1 MYRLIRLVA
10 LAAVALF
17 AVVVRF
23 SYAQDKVQ
31 EKKDAPPEFSRED
44 VEFFENH
51 VRPLFVTKCIDCH
64 GPDKQE
70 GKLRLDS
77 REAVLAGGEN
87 GPAIVPGDPEHS
99 LLIAAVH
106 YKDDRAQMP
115 PKGKLDDDKLAALTK
130 WVKLNAPWPTRNAT
144 LRPIVAIPE
153 FKITPESRD
162 FWSLKPVVEPPLPEV
177 QRTDWPQTSID
188 RFILARLE
196 AAGLSPAAAA
206 DQRTLIRRV
215 AFDLTGLPPSPEE
228 ISRFESHST
237 TLAPSHSNTVREYES
252 AREREGA
259 AYAALVDRLLNSP
272 HYGERMAR
280 LWLDVARYG
289 EDQAHTFEARKYP
302 HGYRYRD
309 WVVDAFNRD
318 LPYDEFIRRQIAAD
332 LYDPPKSD
340 EPAANE
346 HLAALGYFACG
357 PVYYGDRNGMDQI
370 ADRIDTLTRGFL
382 GLTVACA
389 RCHDHKYDPVSTVD
403 YYSLAGVFA
412 STEYVELPLIPQ
424 AEIDELEKSLSEKD
438 KNDKKRQKKYPFV
451 HTLKDA
457 EKSRN
462 IQVHV
467 RGNAETLG
475 PEAPRRFV
483 EVLCTDEPAPFAA
496 GSGRKELAE
505 AIASPTNPL
514 TARVIVNR
522 IWQMHFGQ
530 GLVRTPSNFG
540 VLGERPTHPE
550 LLDYL
555 AARFIASGWSIKALH
570 REILLSATYQQSSN
584 DQGPSTNDQLNPKSK
599 IQISKSIDPD
609 NRLLWHFPRR
619 RLEAEMWRDAMLVAS
634 GRLDAALGGP
644 SSELTKDDNRR
655 RTLYGFI
662 SRHELDSFLRLFDFP
677 DPNITSDMRPVTT
690 VPLQQ
695 LFVLNGEFMIASAR
709 ALAERLQD
717 ASADD
722 EQRIRFAYELLYSRE
737 PTADEIALGKDYLA
751 TDETTGGHAASDEG
765 EDANAATTSLTR
777 WERYAQALLAANE
790 FMYLD

>member
-1 MYRLIRLVA
+1 MLSTIRHFASTAGLSVLTA
-10 LAAVALF
+10 LAGAISIPGEVILAE
-17 AVVVRF
+17 
-23 SYAQDKVQ
+23 D
-31 EKKDAPPEFSRED
+31 KKDAPPEFSRED

-51 VRPLFVTKCIDCH
+51 VRPLFVTRCIDCH

-70 GKLRLDS
+70 ARLRLDT

-106 YKDDRAQMP
+106 FKDDRAQMP

-153 FKITPESRD
+153 FKITAESRD
-162 FWSLKPVVEPPLPEV
+162 FWSLKSVAEPPLPDV
-177 QRTDWPQTSID
+177 RRADWPQTGID

-206 DQRTLIRRV
+206 DKRTLIRRV
-215 AFDLTGLPPSPEE
+215 TFDLTGLPPTVDEVE
-228 ISRFESHST
+228 AF
-237 TLAPSHSNTVREYES
+237 LAACSYE
-252 AREREGA
+252 AV
-259 AYAALVDRLLNSP
+259 VDRLLDSP

-302 HGYRYRD
+302 NGYRYRD
-309 WVVDAFNRD
+309 WVVAAFNRD
-318 LPYDEFIRRQIAAD
+318 LPYDEFIRQQIAAD
-332 LYDPPKSD
+332 LYEGPSHDDP
-340 EPAANE
+340 AQNE
-346 HLAALGYFACG
+346 RLAALGYFACG
-357 PVYYGDRNGMDQI
+357 PVYYGDRSGMDQI

-389 RCHDHKYDPVSTVD
+389 RCHDHKYDPISTVD

-412 STEYVELPLIPQ
+412 STDYVELPLIPQ
-424 AEIDELEKSLSEKD
+424 SEVEAIENALSEKE
-438 KNDKKRQKKYPFV
+438 KNDKKRQKKFPFV

-462 IQVHV
+462 LQVHV

-483 EVLCTDEPAPFAA
+483 EVLCSDEPTPYVA

-505 AIASPTNPL
+505 AIASPANPL
-514 TARVIVNR
+514 TARVLVNR
-522 IWQMHFGQ
+522 IWQQHFGQ

-555 AARFIASGWSIKALH
+555 AARFMACGWSIKGLH
-570 REILLSATYQQSSN
+570 REITLSATYRQNSAILDFGLPILDSASQSDN
-584 DQGPSTNDQLNPKSK
+584 PKFKIQNPKSV
-599 IQISKSIDPD
+599 DPD
-609 NRLLWHFPRR
+609 NRLLWHYPRR
-619 RLEAEMWRDAMLVAS
+619 RLEAEMWRDAMLAVS
-634 GRLDAALGGP
+634 GRLDATLGGP
-644 SSELTKDDNRR
+644 PAELAKDDNRR

-662 SRHELDSFLRLFDFP
+662 SRHELDPFLRLFDFP

-695 LFVLNGEFMIASAR
+695 LFVLNGEFLIASAR
-709 ALAERLQD
+709 ALADRVQD
-717 ASADD
+717 VSADD
-722 EQRIRFAYELLYSRE
+722 EQRIRFAYELLYSR
-737 PTADEIALGKDYLA
+737 TATEEEIEVGKSYLS
-751 TDETTGGHAASDEG
+751 AADSRPEDRNSDA
-765 EDANAATTSLTR
+765 DLAQLSR

>member
-1 MYRLIRLVA
+1 
-10 LAAVALF
+10 
-17 AVVVRF
+17 
-23 SYAQDKVQ
+23 
-31 EKKDAPPEFSRED
+31 
-44 VEFFENH
+44 
-51 VRPLFVTKCIDCH
+51 
-64 GPDKQE
+64 
-70 GKLRLDS
+70 
-77 REAVLAGGEN
+77 
-87 GPAIVPGDPEHS
+87 
-99 LLIAAVH
+99 
-106 YKDDRAQMP
+106 
-115 PKGKLDDDKLAALTK
+115 
-130 WVKLNAPWPTRNAT
+130 
-144 LRPIVAIPE
+144 
-153 FKITPESRD
+153 
-162 FWSLKPVVEPPLPEV
+162 
-177 QRTDWPQTSID
+177 
-188 RFILARLE
+188 
-196 AAGLSPAAAA
+196 
-206 DQRTLIRRV
+206 
-215 AFDLTGLPPSPEE
+215 
-228 ISRFESHST
+228 
-237 TLAPSHSNTVREYES
+237 
-252 AREREGA
+252 
-259 AYAALVDRLLNSP
+259 
-272 HYGERMAR
+272 MAR

-302 HGYRYRD
+302 NGYRYRD
-309 WVVDAFNRD
+309 WVVAAFNSD
-318 LPYDEFIRRQIAAD
+318 MPYDEFVRRQIAAD
-332 LYDPPKSD
+332 LYDPPNPD
-340 EPAANE
+340 QPAENE

-357 PVYYGDRNGMDQI
+357 PVYYGDRSGMDQI

-412 STEYVELPLIPQ
+412 STEYVEFPLVPQ
-424 AEIDELEKSLSEKD
+424 TEIDELEKSLNEKE
-438 KNDKKRQKKYPFV
+438 KNDKKRQKKYPFI

-457 EKSRN
+457 EKTRN
-462 IQVHV
+462 LQVHV

-483 EVLCTDEPAPFAA
+483 EVLCSGEPASFTA

-505 AIASPTNPL
+505 SIASPDNPL

-555 AARFIASGWSIKALH
+555 AARFVASGWSIKALH
-570 REILLSATYQQSSN
+570 REILLSATYQQSSAQSSKFQVQSSDAN
-584 DQGPSTNDQLNPKSK
+584 TTLNLEPGTLNPSA
-599 IQISKSIDPD
+599 IDPD

-619 RLEAEMWRDAMLVAS
+619 RLEAEMWRDAMLAAS
-634 GRLDAALGGP
+634 GRLQASLGGP
-644 SSELTKDDNRR
+644 PTELTKDDNRR
-655 RTLYGFI
+655 RTLYAFI

-737 PTADEIALGKDYLA
+737 PTSEEVDLGKGYLA
-751 TDETTGGHAASDEG
+751 PDETPGDHAESDET
-765 EDANAATTSLTR
+765 DNADSEPTGLTR

-790 FMYLD
+790 FMHLD